1 MYVLVIVFF
10 YGIFLPFMS
19 TFGVIVNT
27 STILNFRRL
36 LQSLCQRGVK
46 VDQREALIEEY
57 IVHSKKKEFQ
67 YN

>member
-1 MYVLVIVFF
+1 
-10 YGIFLPFMS
+10 MS